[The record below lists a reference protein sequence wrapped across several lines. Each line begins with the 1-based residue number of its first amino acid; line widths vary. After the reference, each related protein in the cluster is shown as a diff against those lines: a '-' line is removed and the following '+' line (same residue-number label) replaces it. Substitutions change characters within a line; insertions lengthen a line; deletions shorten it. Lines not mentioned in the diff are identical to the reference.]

1 MLAFLGARPA
11 TRFNEAGTNY
21 TICDIN
27 VTNCYSKIIYINIE
41 DKDFLTQLAGA
52 NSINLAA
59 TLLYGT
65 PLFIRHLE
73 SAYSTMYDRYQ
84 QGLDPEHIY
93 VEHV

>member
-1 MLAFLGARPA
+1 MILMLLTALAKSFIL
-11 TRFNEAGTNY
+11 T
-21 TICDIN
+21 
-27 VTNCYSKIIYINIE
+27 SKIRISLLNS
-41 DKDFLTQLAGA
+41 LGA